1 MLSGEPPF
9 YDLDP
14 TEALEA
20 ITEATDKE
28 IRLKDSASQEA
39 RHFVEMCLK
48 HDPSERYS
56 ASELLKVR
64 LKGVGTTKQRL
75 VTLYGKALH

>member
-1 MLSGEPPF
+1 MPFQIRIHAQGEPPF

-20 ITEATDKE
+20 ITEATDTE
-28 IRLKDSASQEA
+28 IRLKPGSSADA
-39 RHFVEMCLK
+39 IHFVEMCLK
-48 HDPSERYS
+48 HDPQERYS

-64 LKGVGTTKQRL
+64 SPLFL
-75 VTLYGKALH
+75 VD